1 MKKVSVV
8 LALLLALTG
17 AGCAPAV
24 QSQQGDGFA
33 VKSSLALTQTMGKLT
48 DSSEY
53 LKLFTSS
60 DTILSEAAALS
71 AIDLANPSQAEIITL
86 SEQAVSGLMEALAEA
101 ASLPQDE
108 TVKQLLAHRL
118 MASAPNVLN
127 GQAGASWLATTSVL
141 TVSKTFSRI
150 DLTDITYV
158 ILHYDGA
165 PAATLT
171 VLLPDGDFIQAS
183 TTYVQAESLES
194 AQLIAQLIDSLP
206 EASSLD
212 TNAIQSRTLTG
223 EELKA
228 LLA

>member
-1 MKKVSVV
+1 
-8 LALLLALTG
+8 
-17 AGCAPAV
+17 
-24 QSQQGDGFA
+24 
-33 VKSSLALTQTMGKLT
+33 
-48 DSSEY
+48 
-53 LKLFTSS
+53 
-60 DTILSEAAALS
+60 
-71 AIDLANPSQAEIITL
+71 
-86 SEQAVSGLMEALAEA
+86 
-101 ASLPQDE
+101 
-108 TVKQLLAHRL
+108 

>member
-1 MKKVSVV
+1 M
-8 LALLLALTG
+8 
-17 AGCAPAV
+17 

-101 ASLPQDE
+101 TSLPQDE

>member
-1 MKKVSVV
+1 
-8 LALLLALTG
+8 
-17 AGCAPAV
+17 
-24 QSQQGDGFA
+24 
-33 VKSSLALTQTMGKLT
+33 
-48 DSSEY
+48 
-53 LKLFTSS
+53 
-60 DTILSEAAALS
+60 
-71 AIDLANPSQAEIITL
+71 
-86 SEQAVSGLMEALAEA
+86 MEALAEA
-101 ASLPQDE
+101 TSLPQDE

>member
-8 LALLLALTG
+8 LALLLALTA